1 MSPSTARKTAS
12 ARRVGP
18 RRATAPAKTASRAAV
33 PTVTPEP
40 PQPAPKPL
48 AKAPEAAK
56 RGANKT
62 DGKKIRGT
70 FVMPEADH
78 ALIAR
83 LKLSAKRNGL
93 KVKKSELFRLGL
105 RALDALGSSELR
117 DRVLSLRTPSKRSV
131 K

>member
-1 MSPSTARKTAS
+1 MSPSTARKSAS
-12 ARRVGP
+12 ARRVAP
-18 RRATAPAKTASRAAV
+18 RRATAPA
-33 PTVTPEP
+33 PEP
-40 PQPAPKPL
+40 
-48 AKAPEAAK
+48 AKKDAGVRE
-56 RGANKT
+56 
-62 DGKKIRGT
+62 GKKVRGT

-78 ALIAR
+78 ALIAK

-117 DRVLSLRTPSKRSV
+117 DRVMTLRTPSSKRNG